1 MDTLYYMMGAKEDPE
16 VFEAEIQSDMDS
28 QVKRIQNSLQSIKN
42 VSVDSMANT
51 SSGKEKDKKSK
62 RKLKDKDKKAAV
74 ALLDGAG
81 SKPPKPLKH
90 KRGNSMDMN
99 HRDDGY
105 LKHKDP
111 RLYRRQSTTVEI
123 QTPCFKC
130 LRSALHCYN
139 IVVLI
144 MGCGAL
150 AVGVWL
156 LVTDFS
162 AREISFI
169 VHSNL
174 FEIGT
179 YLILG
184 GGGLIAL
191 LAFCGCCGTMREDKC
206 ILGFYGVV
214 LVLVLIALCVGGI
227 FSFMF
232 KDQITA
238 NIKEKMI
245 LSVKYQYGYKTRTNS
260 TNRMITDAWDSMQR
274 KLECCGAFGN
284 ISSPHTSWAIYKQ
297 GSAWY
302 NSRNEQIPFVPES
315 CCAPNA
321 NLDKCQGK
329 AFPNGPPSMPYIE
342 GTPLNNHLYTD
353 GCYDKVIVHLQQHSL
368 ILGAVSFSV
377 PLFLMVGV
385 IITFCMCCRVK
396 KADQDVEEEIF

>member
-1 MDTLYYMMGAKEDPE
+1 MTFLRPRTYSPVAVEFAVKGLNIIKGLETE
-16 VFEAEIQSDMDS
+16 QKVVIVGIELFRGNK
-28 QVKRIQNSLQSIKN
+28 VKRIQDSLQTIRN
-42 VSVDSMANT
+42 VNTDSMANT

-62 RKLKDKDKKAAV
+62 RKLKDKEKKEAV
-74 ALLDGAG
+74 ALLGGAG

-90 KRGNSMDMN
+90 KRANSMDMN

-162 AREISFI
+162 AREISVI
-169 VHSNL
+169 VHTNL

-214 LVLVLIALCVGGI
+214 LLLVLCALCVGGVLA
-227 FSFMF
+227 FTF
-232 KDQITA
+232 KATLRDDMSQ
-238 NIKEKMI
+238 KMI
-245 LSVKYQYGYKTRTNS
+245 KSIRLQYGNDVRANS
-260 TNRMITDAWDSMQR
+260 TNRLITDAWDSMQR
-274 KLECCGAFGN
+274 KNFN
-284 ISSPHTSWAIYKQ
+284 T
-297 GSAWY
+297 
-302 NSRNEQIPFVPES
+302 QIKEEVPFVPES
-315 CCAPNA
+315 CCTPNA
-321 NLDKCQGK
+321 DLEMCQGK
-329 AFPNGPPSMPYIE
+329 KFMGPPSMPHE
-342 GTPLNNHLYTD
+342 PGHPVNPHLYTD
-353 GCYDKVIVHLQQHSL
+353 I
-368 ILGAVSFSV
+368 
-377 PLFLMVGV
+377 VGV
-385 IITFCMCCRVK
+385 IITFCMCCKVK
-396 KADQDVEEEIF
+396 KVEGEGDEEIF

>member
-1 MDTLYYMMGAKEDPE
+1 MSKSEIYYYDAYS
-16 VFEAEIQSDMDS
+16 AEPIKMK
-28 QVKRIQNSLQSIKN
+28 VKRIQDSLQTIRN
-42 VSVDSMANT
+42 VNTDSMANT

-62 RKLKDKDKKAAV
+62 RKLKDKEKKEAV
-74 ALLDGAG
+74 ALLGGAG

-90 KRGNSMDMN
+90 KRANSMDMN

-162 AREISFI
+162 AREISVI
-169 VHSNL
+169 VHTNL

-214 LVLVLIALCVGGI
+214 LLLVLCALCVGGVLA
-227 FSFMF
+227 FTF
-232 KDQITA
+232 KATLRADMST
-238 NIKEKMI
+238 KMI
-245 LSVKYQYGYKTRTNS
+245 KSIQQQYGNDVRSNS
-260 TNRMITDAWDSMQR
+260 TNRLITDAWDSMQR
-274 KLECCGAFGN
+274 KLGCCGVTGN
-284 ISSPHTSWAIYKQ
+284 ISHSKHSWEIYRD
-297 GSAWY
+297 GSHWY
-302 NSRNEQIPFVPES
+302 RSRTEQVPFVPES
-315 CCAPNA
+315 CCTPNA
-321 NLDKCQGK
+321 DLEMCQGK
-329 AFPNGPPSMPYIE
+329 KFMGPPSMPHE
-342 GTPLNNHLYTD
+342 PGHPVNPHLYTD
-353 GCYDKVIVHLQQHSL
+353 GCYDKVLLHIQQHSL
-368 ILGAVSFSV
+368 ILGAVALAV
-377 PLFLMVGV
+377 PLFLIVGV
-385 IITFCMCCRVK
+385 IITFCMCCKVK
-396 KADQDVEEEIF
+396 KAEGEGDEEIF

>member
-1 MDTLYYMMGAKEDPE
+1 MEQYY
-16 VFEAEIQSDMDS
+16 SHLNT

-81 SKPPKPLKH
+81 SKPPKPPKH
-90 KRGNSMDMN
+90 KKSNSMDMN

-111 RLYRRQSTTVEI
+111 RLYRRQSTTVEM

-162 AREISFI
+162 AREISVI
-169 VHSNL
+169 IHSNL

-191 LAFCGCCGTMREDKC
+191 LAFCGCCGTMREDRC

-214 LVLVLIALCVGGI
+214 LVLVLGALCVGGV
-227 FSFMF
+227 FAFMF
-232 KDQITA
+232 KETIS
-238 NIKEKMI
+238 NSLKEKMVK
-245 LSVKYQYGYKTRTNS
+245 SVRFNYGSNVRTDA
-260 TNRMITDAWDSMQR
+260 TNRLITDAWDSMQR
-274 KLECCGAFGN
+274 KLECCGAYGN
-284 ISSPHTSWAIYKQ
+284 ISSTDTSWAIYRQ
-297 GSAWY
+297 GSVWY
-302 NSRNEQIPFVPES
+302 NSRSEQIPFVPES
-315 CCAPNA
+315 CCPPDA

-329 AFPNGPPSMPYIE
+329 AFGHGPPAFPYIE
-342 GTPLNNHLYTD
+342 GSKKNPDLFTD
-353 GCYDKVIVHLQQHSL
+353 GCYDKVVGHVQQHAL
-368 ILGAVSFSV
+368 ILGAVALAV
-377 PLFLMVGV
+377 PFFLFVGV
-385 IITFCMCCRVK
+385 IITFCMCCKVK
-396 KADQDVEEEIF
+396 KVDTDVEEEIF

>member
-1 MDTLYYMMGAKEDPE
+1 
-16 VFEAEIQSDMDS
+16 
-28 QVKRIQNSLQSIKN
+28 
-42 VSVDSMANT
+42 MANS
-51 SSGKEKDKKSK
+51 SSGKEKEKKSK
-62 RKLKDKDKKAAV
+62 KKLKDKEKKEAV
-74 ALLDGAG
+74 ALLGGAG

-90 KRGNSMDMN
+90 QRANSMDPH

-162 AREISFI
+162 AREVSVMIN
-169 VHSNL
+169 SNL

-214 LVLVLIALCVGGI
+214 LVAVLGALIAGGVLAFVFRHKI
-227 FSFMF
+227 SFTIISKME
-232 KDQITA
+232 QSI
-238 NIKEKMI
+238 IK
-245 LSVKYQYGYKTRTNS
+245 QYGHEVRTNS
-260 TNRMITDAWDSMQR
+260 QNRLITDAWDSMQR
-274 KLECCGAFGN
+274 KLECCGVIGN
-284 ISSPHTSWAIYKQ
+284 MTEGSMSWGIYKR

-302 NSRNEQIPFVPES
+302 NDRNDQVPYVPES
-315 CCAPNA
+315 CCKPDAD
-321 NLDKCQGK
+321 LEMCQGK
-329 AFPNGPPSMPYIE
+329 KNRHGPPGWKYAGGPVNVHLSM
-342 GTPLNNHLYTD
+342 D
-353 GCYDKVIVHLQQHSL
+353 GCFDKVIGHVQQYAL
-368 ILGAVSFSV
+368 ILGAVGLAV
-377 PLFLMVGV
+377 PFFLIVGV

-396 KADQDVEEEIF
+396 RADVDLEEEIF